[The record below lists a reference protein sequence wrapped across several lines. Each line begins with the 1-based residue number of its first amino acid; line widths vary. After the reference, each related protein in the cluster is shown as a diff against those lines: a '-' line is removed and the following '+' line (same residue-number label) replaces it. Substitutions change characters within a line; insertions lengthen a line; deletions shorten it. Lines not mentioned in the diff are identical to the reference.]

1 MRRSCSTGRR
11 SAHGSASRP
20 GGARSPCTPRGAPTS
35 RPRSRSSS
43 PRPGACARRSRCAA
57 RAGPPAARAA
67 ATAADR
73 RQAMPLDHAVARLL
87 DETRRICAMPAPPF
101 GEGPRAELVA
111 WMLGEAGAP
120 ATIDDTGNAL
130 PRLGA
135 ADGDAVVFAAHL
147 DTVFEAGTEIRFEE
161 SGGRLAA
168 PGVGDNSIAV
178 AAPLPLAR
186 HLQRLDLT
194 TPVALVA
201 TVGEE
206 GLGDLRG
213 AKALLDEM
221 AVGAFVAVEGQML
234 HAIKTA
240 AVGSVRLRVI
250 VRGPGGHP
258 WSDRGTPSAAHGL
271 VDALSGA
278 LAEAHAAGIVLNV
291 GTMRGGTV
299 INAIA
304 NEAVAEL
311 DLRAEDDGLLRATA
325 KRVQEVVGW
334 APAGLETTVEP
345 LGRRPGGRVA
355 GAPPLVEAARRAR
368 KRAGLPPAEEG
379 ASSTDANAAHGLG
392 IPAITVG
399 VTTGGHAH
407 RLDEHIHPRPT
418 HGR

>member
-1 MRRSCSTGRR
+1 M
-11 SAHGSASRP
+11 
-20 GGARSPCTPRGAPTS
+20 
-35 RPRSRSSS
+35 
-43 PRPGACARRSRCAA
+43 
-57 RAGPPAARAA
+57 
-67 ATAADR
+67 
-73 RQAMPLDHAVARLL
+73 QAMPSDDAVARLL
-87 DETRRICAMPAPPF
+87 DDTRRICAMPAPPF

-111 WMLGEAGAP
+111 WMLGEAGAD
-120 ATIDDTGNAL
+120 ARIDEIGNVIA
-130 PRLGA
+130 RLGPSG
-135 ADGDAVVFAAHL
+135 DDAVVFAAHL
-147 DTVFEAGTEIRFEE
+147 DTVFAPGTEIRFEE
-161 SGGRLAA
+161 SDGRLAA

-178 AAPLPLAR
+178 AALLHLAHHLKDRPLTR
-186 HLQRLDLT
+186 
-194 TPVALVA
+194 PVALVA

-206 GLGDLRG
+206 GLGNLRG
-213 AKALLDEM
+213 AEALLDQL

-240 AVGSVRLRVI
+240 AVGSVRLRVT

-311 DLRAEDDGLLRATA
+311 DLRAENDGLLQATA
-325 KRVQEVVGW
+325 KRVQEVVAW
-334 APAGLETTVEP
+334 APAGLETTVEA

-355 GAPPLVEAARRAR
+355 PDHPLVAAARRAR
-368 KRAGLPPAEEG
+368 ERAGLPPAEEG
-379 ASSTDANAAHGLG
+379 ASSTDANAAYGRG
-392 IPAITVG
+392 VPAITVG

-407 RLDEHIHPRPT
+407 RLDEYIDLEPIA
-418 HGR
+418 GGLAALEALAEELAAG